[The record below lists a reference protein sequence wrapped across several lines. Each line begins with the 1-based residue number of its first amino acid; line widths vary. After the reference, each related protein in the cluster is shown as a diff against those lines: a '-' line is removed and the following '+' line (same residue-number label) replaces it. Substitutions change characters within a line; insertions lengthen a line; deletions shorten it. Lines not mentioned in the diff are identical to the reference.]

1 MHHKKPFR
9 SRNNNCRAADA
20 LPGKTKAYLWR
31 KQMAD
36 EHSCD
41 IVSKVDLQEV
51 LNAVQQA
58 MKEISQRFDFKGS
71 KSSLELNKDKH
82 EITVISDDDQKLK
95 TVLDIL
101 QSKLVKRGVSLKA
114 LQYGKTEQASGGTA
128 RQLIT
133 LQQGIPV
140 EKAKEIVKIIKETK
154 MKVQAEIQ
162 KDQVRLKGKKID
174 DLQALMQ
181 LLREKDLGIH
191 IDFSNYR

>member
-1 MHHKKPFR
+1 
-9 SRNNNCRAADA
+9 
-20 LPGKTKAYLWR
+20 
-31 KQMAD
+31 MAD

-41 IVSKVDLQEV
+41 IVSKIDLQEV

-58 MKEISQRFDFKGS
+58 VKEISQRFDFKGS
-71 KSSLELNKDKH
+71 KSSIELNKDKH
-82 EITVISDDDQKLK
+82 ELTVISDDEMKLK

-101 QSKLVKRGVSLKA
+101 QTKLVKRGISLKA
-114 LQYGKTEQASGGTA
+114 LQYGKIEQASGGTV
-128 RQLIT
+128 RQIIT

-140 EKAKEIVKIIKETK
+140 EKAKEIVRIIKETK
-154 MKVQAEIQ
+154 LKVQAEIQ

-174 DLQALMQ
+174 DIQAIMK

>member
-1 MHHKKPFR
+1 
-9 SRNNNCRAADA
+9 
-20 LPGKTKAYLWR
+20 
-31 KQMAD
+31 MAD
-36 EHSCD
+36 EHSFD

-58 MKEISQRFDFKGS
+58 TKEISQRFDFKGS
-71 KSSLELNKDKH
+71 KSSIELNKDKH
-82 EITVISDDDQKLK
+82 ELTVVSDDEQKLK

-101 QSKLVKRGVSLKA
+101 QTKLIKRGISLKA
-114 LQYGKTEQASGGTA
+114 LQYGKVEQASGGTV

-140 EKAKEIVKIIKETK
+140 EKAKEIVKLIKETK

-162 KDQVRLKGKKID
+162 KDQVRVKAKKID
-174 DLQALMQ
+174 DLQTAMK

-191 IDFSNYR
+191 IDFANYR